1 MLVYYKKTDKKYEQ
15 ITQSQA
21 LELNSN
27 WQNVFI
33 KPDFWHFVFD
43 KPSNWADIKR
53 YFKYFQENRN
63 KIIIIFD
70 QVESII
76 NTRFSKS
83 ITMKK
88 FFDLIFWQR
97 KVKEYFTT
105 LTEYN
110 DNKIKEFYS
119 EINPEAIAPMEY
131 FDYLQEI
138 SKKIYSTTP
147 WVNFEE
153 TEIIEKIN
161 NNLPIE
167 EIIKDLSISYYW
179 FVVWPILVDM
189 RQDIKNNLSW
199 LPYAVL
205 ERVLISK
212 DKIQNYLKQKWYSLN
227 LKSNRTRTIEI
238 SKYRKIVFNED
249 FVEYHWI
256 DEEWNPSKTIIF
268 TKWINPI
275 WYTKTS
281 FDFNRWIITDKE
293 RDYFII
299 ETLPSWK
306 KIFISKE
313 VDRKSFNK
321 LFLNNWISFRWTEQ
335 QLLDLY
341 DCFDMLNTKWELQ
354 NNVVLYKNW
363 YYDDIKTFVHWWEI
377 VVSDYNEK
385 LISVANQYKVW
396 RNKNNISVKK
406 WYELLTSIY
415 DEWIAT
421 LAYIRMIW
429 AMMCIPFRKQKINT
443 PLLIVT
449 WESESGKSTLLSS
462 LFEMFWFST
471 SESSR
476 YISAQWLSPQPLL
489 AAARDHVPL
498 FVDEFT
504 WDVNERVETVLRSF
518 YDNVDTAKGRANT
531 NEIYEI
537 NSPLIVSW
545 EKIPWFQSAIN
556 RWLLLHLYKKYRKWT
571 YDSIRE
577 IKDSSIIDDWI
588 DKITKIDKENL
599 VNIVRKRKTVQI
611 CWFDSRINDSCQR
624 VMMVNEIFWICD
636 PWLIRSYLDI
646 MLASQQR
653 YINETDEKIRL
664 LLRLISINMKM
675 WTLKVSDT
683 QSKDLLISVYTTWLD
698 PRELRNNIRQLIDI
712 QDSYWY
718 NSLEWWNVI
727 TISMKNLFDKWH
739 KILYNNIIS
748 ILRSMKDSTLE
759 YTLEDFINFTNSQWL
774 QNSTHLPF

>member
-15 ITQSQA
+15 VTQSQA

-33 KPDFWHFVFD
+33 KPDFWHFIFD
-43 KPSNWADIKR
+43 KPNNWADIKR
-53 YFKYFQENRN
+53 YFKYFQENRD

-88 FFDLIFWQR
+88 FFDLVFWQR

-110 DNKIKEFYS
+110 DKNIKEFYS
-119 EINPEAIAPMEY
+119 EINPEVIAPMEY

-161 NNLPIE
+161 NNLQIT

-179 FVVWPILVDM
+179 FVAWPILVDM
-189 RQDIKNNLSW
+189 KQDIKNNISW
-199 LPYAVL
+199 LPYSVI
-205 ERVLISK
+205 ERVLVSK
-212 DKIQNYLKQKWYSLN
+212 DKIQNYLRQKWYSLS
-227 LKSNRTRTIEI
+227 LKWNRTRTIEI

-363 YYDDIKTFVHWWEI
+363 YYDDIKTFVHWGEI
-377 VVSDYNEK
+377 VVSDYNQK

-396 RNKNNISVKK
+396 KNKNNISVKK

-421 LAYIRMIW
+421 LAYIRMIG
-429 AMMCIPFRKQKINT
+429 AMMCVPFRKQKINT

-449 WESESGKSTLLSS
+449 WETEAGKSTLLSS

-476 YISAQWLSPQPLL
+476 YVSAQWLSPQPLL
-489 AAARDHVPL
+489 AAARDYVPL

-545 EKIPWFQSAIN
+545 EKIPGFQSAIN
-556 RWLLLHLYKKYRKWT
+556 RGLLLHLYKKYRKGT

-577 IKDSSIIDDWI
+577 IKDSSIVDDWV
-588 DKITKIDKENL
+588 DKITKIDKDKLINM
-599 VNIVRKRKTVQI
+599 VRKRKTVQI
-611 CWFDSRINDSCQR
+611 CWFDSRINDSCQW

-636 PWLIRSYLDI
+636 PWLLRSYLDA
-646 MLASQQR
+646 MLNSQQR
-653 YINETDEKIRL
+653 YINETDEKMRL

-683 QSKDLLISVYTTWLD
+683 QSKDLLISIYTTWLD

-748 ILRSMKDSTLE
+748 ILRSMKDATLE
-759 YTLEDFINFTNSQWL
+759 YTLENFINFTNSQWL